1 MTSRFHQHHQRLQQH
16 IDGRRDLA
24 GPGQQQHGAHGDPQQ
39 KHQRRQQAAEPLRQP
54 DRQDIEASRSLH
66 PAALQAG
73 QQPPA
78 QVPQPHHQGHQQGQ
92 GQRPAQRPAQR
103 HRLAAIDLVR
113 LEHPPGAAQAP
124 FQQDAPLFGQLGGG
138 AAVELGVLIGDR
150 EQGEGAGPTGH
161 EGRQP
166 TAAIRL
172 FQQHHPQVLGGPQ
185 QAQVVGVAGG
195 LRPFLAEVIE
205 QRLPDA
211 FPRYAGIAGL
221 VQLAQVP
228 LDHPGP
234 LGGIRP
240 GVASRAHRGR
250 GHGDHRH
257 PQGGRRRRRGRRLPV
272 AWMMAAAFR
281 PDPVGDGS
289 CWCLPGNSGRHRAG
303 NPSLAG

>member
-1 MTSRFHQHHQRLQQH
+1 M
-16 IDGRRDLA
+16 
-24 GPGQQQHGAHGDPQQ
+24 
-39 KHQRRQQAAEPLRQP
+39 
-54 DRQDIEASRSLH
+54 
-66 PAALQAG
+66 G
-73 QQPPA
+73 QQPLA
-78 QVPQPHHQGHQQGQ
+78 QVPQTHHQGHQQGQ
-92 GQRPAQRPAQR
+92 GQRPAQRHP
-103 HRLAAIDLVR
+103 LAAIDLVR

-124 FQQDAPLFGQLGGG
+124 FQQDAPRFGQLGGG

-211 FPRYAGIAGL
+211 FPRCAGIAGL

-257 PQGGRRRRRGRRLPV
+257 PQDPYGAEAKAAGIGRRRPGGRAARRQRPQADGQGQRQQQDRRPGRQARRPGWRGWMASRRAGHRRRRGRRLPV

-281 PDPVGDGS
+281 PDPVGDGL
-289 CWCLPGNSGRHRAG
+289 CWCLPGSSGRHRAG